1 LRTGARVPEAVDPAV
16 YEEQLFTRW
25 RNFALGHRTSQ
36 VGSDGSVKLRERI
49 PHPAL
54 RLRDEG
60 RMPDLMALTIA
71 AYLWCLAPLDGF
83 DPGPYARE
91 MQDQARQWL
100 TVLAADAAS
109 AVDLA
114 RRALVD
120 RRLLGDE
127 VAGWDAFIG
136 RTGEL
141 VDVIRRRG
149 PEAGAAD
156 AMAGAR

>member
-1 LRTGARVPEAVDPAV
+1 VDPAA
-16 YEEQLFTRW
+16 YEEQLFVRW
-25 RNFALGHRTSQ
+25 RNSALGHRTRQ

-54 RLRDEG
+54 RFRANG
-60 RMPDLMALTIA
+60 RMPDLLALTTA
-71 AYLWCLAPLDGF
+71 AYLSCLAPLDGF
-83 DPGPYARE
+83 DPGPHARE

-100 TVLAADAAS
+100 TVLAAEAAS
-109 AVDLA
+109 GVDLA
-114 RRALVD
+114 RRALAD

-127 VAGWDAFIG
+127 VAGWDAFIA

-141 VDVIRRRG
+141 VDVIRRHG

-156 AMAGAR
+156 AMGGAR